1 MEGRCRERGAVLG
14 AEGKRRKGWKQRGR
28 DEGGRKR
35 GPEVTGVETMEG
47 GGRGSWSGT
56 VGRGKERQSSAR
68 VRGVTASA
76 GGKYRQTWR
85 DSVMGGWGDG

>member
-1 MEGRCRERGAVLG
+1 
-14 AEGKRRKGWKQRGR
+14 
-28 DEGGRKR
+28 
-35 GPEVTGVETMEG
+35 MEG

-56 VGRGKERQSSAR
+56 VGRGKEQQSSER

-85 DSVMGGWGDG
+85 ESVMGGWGDG